1 MVAELLEGE
10 APLRQVVAELLEG
23 EAPLQQAVAG
33 QVEDEEVILGEA
45 SPVVHLS
52 LIGNFSFVS

>member
-1 MVAELLEGE
+1 M
-10 APLRQVVAELLEG
+10 VAELLEG

-33 QVEDEEVILGEA
+33 QVEDEEVIQGEA